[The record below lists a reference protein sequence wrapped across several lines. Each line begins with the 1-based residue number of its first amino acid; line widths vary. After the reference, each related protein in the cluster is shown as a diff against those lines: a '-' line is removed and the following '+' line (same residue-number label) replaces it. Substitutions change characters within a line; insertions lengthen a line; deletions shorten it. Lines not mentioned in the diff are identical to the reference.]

1 MMKLRHL
8 MLSSAVLLLVAAACS
23 SGTSDASDTTSAAS
37 ASTTGGDAATT
48 AASGAATTGR
58 GLRREDHDRR
68 QRATDRSRL
77 ARADRGQGPGGRRQV
92 PDVDFRLLEAAD
104 ADSQASQIETV
115 INEHPDVLVVLPYD
129 GAQLTP
135 VAEKAMEAGIP
146 VVNVDRL
153 FSSPD
158 AARATILGDNYQI
171 GVKAATFIAG
181 KLNCKGNVVE
191 IQGIA
196 GISVTTDR
204 SQGFADTIKAMCGD
218 GLKIVAQQPA
228 DFQPDK
234 GLQVMEAILQANAE
248 IDAVYTHDD
257 DMAEG
262 VVAAIE
268 NAGRQDEM
276 ILTGAGGSCK
286 AFDRI
291 KAGGLYAATYLY
303 SPTMAGSAVN
313 MARLIALGQGLLGS
327 DRARGALDGR
337 RAAVGGHRGHRRQ
350 PAQPLLRLRTQRRP
364 WTDPPRWVGPRSV
377 HGRARQ
383 PFGHAGA

>member
-1 MMKLRHL
+1 MKNHRHL
-8 MLSSAVLLLVAAACS
+8 TALVPVLLLVAAGCS
-23 SGTSDASDTTSAAS
+23 SGKSNSSDTTSAAGV
-37 ASTTGGDAATT
+37 TTGGDAATT
-48 AASGAATTGR
+48 AAASGAATTGASAS
-58 GLRREDHDRR
+58 GEKITIVASVPPTDHGWLG
-68 QRATDRSRL
+68 QIA
-77 ARADRGQGPGGRRQV
+77 AKAQAAADTF

-115 INEHPDVLVVLPYD
+115 INEHPDALVVLPYD

-171 GVKAATFIAG
+171 GVKAATFIAD
-181 KLNCKGNVVE
+181 KLSCKGNVVE

-204 SQGFADTIKAMCGD
+204 SKGFADTIKALCGD

-234 GLQVMEAILQANAE
+234 GLQVMEAILQANSQ

-313 MARLIALGQGLLGS
+313 MARLIAQGKGFS
-327 DRARGALDGR
+327 DLIEPEVPSMVVVPPSEVNVDT
-337 RAAVGGHRGHRRQ
+337 VDS
-350 PAQPLLRLRTQRRP
+350 LRSLCF
-364 WTDPPRWVGPRSV
+364 D
-377 HGRARQ
+377 
-383 PFGHAGA
+383 

>member
-1 MMKLRHL
+1 MKKHRHL
-8 MLSSAVLLLVAAACS
+8 TALVPVLLLLAAGCS
-23 SGTSDASDTTSAAS
+23 SGKSDATDTTSAAGVT
-37 ASTTGGDAATT
+37 AGGDAATT
-48 AASGAATTGR
+48 AASGAATTGASAS
-58 GLRREDHDRR
+58 GEKITIVASVPPTDHGWLG
-68 QRATDRSRL
+68 QIA
-77 ARADRGQGPGGRRQV
+77 AKAQAAADTF
-92 PDVDFRLLEAAD
+92 PDVEFRLLEAGD

-115 INEHPDVLVVLPYD
+115 INDHPDALVVLPYD

-171 GVKAATFIAG
+171 GVKAATFIAD
-181 KLNCKGNVVE
+181 KLSCKGNVVE

-204 SQGFADTIKAMCGD
+204 SKGFADTIKALCGD
-218 GLKIVAQQPA
+218 GLTIVAQQPA

-234 GLQVMEAILQANAE
+234 GLQVMEAILQANSQ

-291 KAGGLYAATYLY
+291 EAGGLYAATYLY

-313 MARLIALGQGLLGS
+313 MARLIAQGKGFS
-327 DRARGALDGR
+327 DLIEPEVPSMVVVPPSEVNADT
-337 RAAVGGHRGHRRQ
+337 VDS
-350 PAQPLLRLRTQRRP
+350 LRSLCF
-364 WTDPPRWVGPRSV
+364 D
-377 HGRARQ
+377 
-383 PFGHAGA
+383 